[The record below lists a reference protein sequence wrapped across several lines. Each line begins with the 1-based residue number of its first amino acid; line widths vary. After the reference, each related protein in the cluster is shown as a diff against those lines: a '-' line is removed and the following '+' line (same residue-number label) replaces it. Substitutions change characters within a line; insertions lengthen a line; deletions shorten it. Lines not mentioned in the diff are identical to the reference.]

1 MIIRKTQ
8 QPSDYPENQIHDA
21 YNESVSDT
29 YSCNYLNNKYLTASV
44 TVETNIP
51 SDSWVSLPL
60 VKFNNQTNV
69 DESKLAIENGKVKIG
84 TGINHIRVSGGV
96 FFQGM
101 GNETYVWAG
110 INLNGD
116 SQVLAI
122 HSGSYY
128 QSCIFPPRILNVSA
142 GDLIEISANTSNAS
156 GVKTRGGSNNTWL
169 LVEILD

>member
-8 QPSDYPENQIHDA
+8 QPSNYPENQIHDA
-21 YNESVSDT
+21 YSTSATDT
-29 YSCNYLNNKYLTASV
+29 YTCNYINHKYLTAM
-44 TVETNIP
+44 TNVEQNIP
-51 SDSWVSLPL
+51 NGTWVKIPL
-60 VKFNNQTNV
+60 TRIRSQTNV
-69 DESKLAIENGKVKIG
+69 PTSKLSIQNGKVKIG
-84 TGINHIRVSGGV
+84 TGINHVRVSGGV

-101 GNETYVWAG
+101 GNNTYVWAD
-110 INLNGD
+110 IRLNGN
-116 SQVLAI
+116 SQMLSI

-156 GVKTRGGSNNTWL
+156 GVTTRAGANNTWL

>member
-1 MIIRKTQ
+1 MLIRKTQ

-21 YNESVSDT
+21 YSTSTTDT
-29 YSCNYLNNKYLTASV
+29 YSCNYLNNKYLTA
-44 TVETNIP
+44 TVNVSTDIP
-51 SDSWVSLPL
+51 NTSWISLPL
-60 VKFNNQTNV
+60 VILDSQTNV
-69 DESKLAIENGKVKIG
+69 DESKLTIENGKVKIG
-84 TGINHIRVSGGV
+84 TGINHIRISGGV
-96 FFQGM
+96 FFEGM